1 MNSLIC
7 INNKFLS
14 ISPKDLVNYINKS
27 KYTKGIAV
35 YFDFENEE
43 EKKYL
48 DDLVVEIK
56 DNNLI
61 FQVHGEIKYDLDKQ
75 SRYIKLLEEYSN
87 YLGYPIALT
96 LHPIYNKDKDKSI
109 NDTLNYISNFINND
123 KVIICLENL
132 NNRENKIRLH
142 LNDIVNLGIPITY
155 DMGHE
160 LIDSGKIPECPIKK
174 IRNVHIHTNRDG
186 LDHIPIYKDDK
197 YLDEIIKGLRFL
209 KDNNYK
215 YSVVY
220 EYGIEYCVGNTLDEK
235 VINYLNSIDY
245 VTSLIE
251 DYDKM
256 E

>member
-1 MNSLIC
+1 MNSLIS
-7 INNKFLS
+7 INNKFMN
-14 ISPKDLVNYINKS
+14 ISPTDLVNYINKS

-35 YFDFENEE
+35 YFDFENAE

-48 DDLVVEIK
+48 DHLVVEIK
-56 DNNLI
+56 KNNLI

-96 LHPIYNKDKDKSI
+96 LHPIYNIDKDKSI
-109 NDTLNYISNFINND
+109 SDTMNYINNFINND
-123 KVIICLENL
+123 RVIICLENL

-142 LNDIVNLGIPITY
+142 LEDIIDLGIPITY

-160 LIDSGKIPECPIKK
+160 LIDSGKIPKCPIEK

-186 LDHIPIYKDDK
+186 LDHIPIYKDDV
-197 YLDEIIKGLRFL
+197 YLDEIIKVLRYL
-209 KDNNYK
+209 KNNNYK

-220 EYGIEYCVGNTLDEK
+220 EYGIDYCVGNTLEEK
-235 VINYLNSIDY
+235 IKNYLDSIDY
-245 VTSLIE
+245 VTGLIE
-251 DYDKM
+251 D
-256 E
+256 